1 MAMPD
6 AAPPWSRA
14 ERGWAYA
21 LVLLL
26 TVLLAL
32 WGSFLVPFRV
42 GATLVPVSLVIAVV
56 GNVLVGRAGARVAGS
71 TGAIVPAVLWVG
83 LTLVL
88 SSRRADAER
97 HEERAPQRQQDRQ
110 QQDQRVRPA
119 ALDAAPRAGGV
130 VRELAHACH
139 RARLPDGVSATAL
152 PLRR

>member
-1 MAMPD
+1 MREASND
-6 AAPPWSRA
+6 AVRPWSRA

-32 WGSFLVPFRV
+32 WGSFLVPFRI

-71 TGAIVPAVLWVG
+71 TGAVVPGVLWVG

-88 SSRRADAER
+88 SGRRAEGDVVVPGTVVGLAFLL
-97 HEERAPQRQQDRQ
+97 AGALASAGAYGAA
-110 QQDQRVRPA
+110 VLRPA
-119 ALDAAPRAGGV
+119 PNGV
-130 VRELAHACH
+130 
-139 RARLPDGVSATAL
+139 
-152 PLRR
+152 RR